1 MGRLK
6 RNIPDWIKFTV
17 PGGPAYAEVKRI
29 IKGLDL
35 HTICTEARCP
45 NIGECLCDGTATF
58 LLMGKTCTRNCL
70 YCAVEKGIP
79 GPLDAGEPVRIGQAV
94 AMMKLR
100 YTVLTSVTRD
110 DLPDGGASVFAAAID
125 EIRVANPGVKI
136 EVLVPDFLHSRP
148 GSLDL
153 VLSKKPDVFNHN
165 IETAR
170 SRYRE
175 LRPMGDY
182 VHSLDVIRKAS
193 AEGIHA
199 KSGLMIGFGETA
211 DDIIETL
218 EDLRDAGCSLLT
230 VGQYLRSQRE
240 GYPVEKYYSPEEFD
254 EIGQRARGMGFADV
268 QCGPLVRSSYRAA
281 RAAVFL

>member
-6 RNIPDWIKFTV
+6 RTIPDWIRFTV

-29 IKGLDL
+29 IRGLDL

-45 NIGECLCDGTATF
+45 NIGECMCEGTATF
-58 LLMGKTCTRNCL
+58 LLMGQTCTRNCL

-79 GPLDAGEPVRIGQAV
+79 GPPDEGEPSRLAQAV

-100 YTVLTSVTRD
+100 YAVLTSVTRD

-125 EIRVANPGVKI
+125 EIRSASPGVKI
-136 EVLVPDFLHSRP
+136 EVLVPDFLHSHP

-182 VHSLDVIRKAS
+182 AHSLEVIRRA
-193 AEGIHA
+193 AAAGIPA
-199 KSGLMIGFGETA
+199 KSGLMIGFGETLA
-211 DDIIETL
+211 DIIDTIG
-218 EDLRDAGCSLLT
+218 DLREAGCSLLT
-230 VGQYLRSQRE
+230 VGQYLRSHRT
-240 GYPVEKYYSPEEFD
+240 GYPVDKYYSPEEFD
-254 EIGQRARGMGFADV
+254 EIRQLAPEMGFADV
-268 QCGPLVRSSYRAA
+268 RSGPLVRSSYRAA
-281 RAAVFL
+281 EAAARL